1 MEKKSLSGYLYPEK
15 PRYKQILRIMR
26 LTTFLLMIC
35 VFFSF
40 AENTNSQTTTISIT
54 KNNANLEEILNDIET
69 QTGYLFIYN
78 SQVNINR
85 KASIKA
91 KDQSFEEVL
100 DHLFQN
106 TNIGYEI
113 EGMHII
119 LSTGKK
125 TELPPTLPL
134 QQQARSISG
143 VVRDENGETVIGA
156 NVSEKG
162 TTNGTITNI
171 DGEFSLNVGNN
182 ATLVITY
189 VGYVPQE
196 IPVGNRTTFQIQ
208 LREDTQALGEVIVVG
223 YGVQKAE
230 TVTGSVS
237 AVRGDDLMISPTVNF
252 SNSIAG
258 RLPGL
263 VAVQRS
269 GQPGDDNATFR
280 IRGVSTLGDN
290 SPLVVIDG
298 IPGRSMERLSA
309 EDIES
314 MSVLKD
320 ASAAIYGAQAANGV
334 ILITTKRGSTG
345 KAEVTINYNEGF
357 SQPTVLPKMA
367 DAPTYLTLLNE
378 ISMYAGQTP
387 KYTAEDIE
395 NYRIGADPWLYPNT
409 DWFDETFKSFASQ
422 RRVNASLRGGA
433 DNFSYYVSIGGNYQ
447 DGIYK
452 NSATNY
458 SQGNFRGNIDG
469 KLNDYIRV
477 SFDVSGR
484 QEKRNYPTRDTDAIF
499 GMLMRGRPNS
509 PAYWP
514 NGMTGPD
521 IEYGNNPVVITTKQS
536 GYDKRTDQILETK
549 ANVDI
554 KVPWIEGLSLSLN
567 YAYDKSFYNR
577 KLWEKPWYLYSWDG
591 SSYDSSGQPILTEGK
606 KGFSNPELFQRHEN
620 KSRTTMNG
628 IITYDR
634 TFGDHNTK
642 FMAGMERITGDE
654 MRMDAERKYYV
665 STALDELFAGGDLEK
680 TNDGWTK
687 ENKRMNFFGRIN
699 YDYKAKYLLEFLW
712 RVDGSYIF
720 PENKRYGFFP
730 GVSVG
735 WRISEEDF
743 WKNNLSF
750 INYMKFRGSWGQT
763 GNDRIDPYQFMSS
776 YGFYTAAK
784 EIYVFNQT
792 TQAKILK
799 EMRIPNPNVTWEV
812 DNSTNVGFDGQ
823 MLDGKLTFTAEYYY
837 KLRTNILWNRN
848 ASVPTSTGLTLPK
861 ENIGEVT
868 NQGFEFQVGY
878 ADKVGDFS
886 YSVSV
891 NGGTNKNKIKYWDET
906 PGIPEYQQTT
916 GKSMPIDK
924 ENKINVNEG
933 LYYNAIGIFRDQAHV
948 DSYPHW
954 ANARPGDVIFED
966 VNGDGKIDGLDRK
979 RVDKTL
985 VPRFQG
991 GFNIDLSYKN
1001 FYTTMFFQWATGAAR
1016 YRYFE
1021 FNGESGNF
1029 LQNDFEGRWTPE
1041 NPDAKK
1047 PRAWNRYNEYWR
1059 NNRNTYWLED
1069 NDYIRLKNLEIGYNV
1084 PNTVLSPIGLRNLRI
1099 YVSGQNL
1106 FTITPVKDFDPE
1118 TADPRDYPLNRI
1130 YNVGLSLNF

>member
-1 MEKKSLSGYLYPEK
+1 MKKKSLSGNSHQKSRLK
-15 PRYKQILRIMR
+15 HLLNIMR
-26 LTTFLLMIC
+26 ITMFLLFVC
-35 VFFSF
+35 VFCALS
-40 AENTNSQTTTISIT
+40 ENTHSQNTMISIH
-54 KNNANLEEILNDIET
+54 KNNVHLEDILNEIET

-78 SQVNINR
+78 NQVDLNKQTSLKVEN
-85 KASIKA
+85 
-91 KDQSFEEVL
+91 KDFEEVL
-100 DHLFQN
+100 DHLFKN
-106 TNIGYEI
+106 ADIDYEI

-119 LSTGKK
+119 LSTIKRVEQPSSSPIIAQQGK
-125 TELPPTLPL
+125 
-134 QQQARSISG
+134 SISG
-143 VVRDENGETVIGA
+143 TVVDELGEVVIGA
-156 NVSEKG
+156 NITEKG
-162 TTNGTITNI
+162 TTNGTITNFN
-171 DGEFSLNVGNN
+171 GEFTLTVKDN
-182 ATLVITY
+182 ATLLVSY
-189 VGYVPQE
+189 VGYIPQE
-196 IPVGNRTTFQIQ
+196 ISVGNRTTFHIQ

-237 AVRGDDLMISPTVNF
+237 AVRGDDLMVSPTVNF

-263 VAVQRS
+263 VAVQRT
-269 GQPGDDNATFR
+269 GEPGSDDATFR

-290 SPLVVIDG
+290 SPLIVIDG

-345 KAEVTINYNEGF
+345 KPEVTINYNEGL
-357 SQPTVLPKMA
+357 SQPTVIPKMA

-395 NYRIGADPWLYPNT
+395 NYRNGGDPWLYPNT
-409 DWFDETFKSFASQ
+409 DWFGETFKTFASQ

-433 DNFSYYVSIGGNYQ
+433 DQFHYYVSVGGNFQ

-452 NSATNY
+452 NSAAKY
-458 SQGNFRGNIDG
+458 SQSNFRGNIDG

-477 SFDVSGR
+477 SFDISGR
-484 QEKRNYPTRDTDAIF
+484 QEKRNYPTRSTDDIF
-499 GMLMRGRPNS
+499 SMLMRGRPNMH
-509 PAYWP
+509 AYWP
-514 NGMTGPD
+514 NGLNGPD
-521 IEYGNNPVVITTKQS
+521 IEYGNNPVVITTQQS
-536 GYDKRTDQILETK
+536 GYDKRNNFILETK
-549 ANVDI
+549 ANIDI
-554 KVPWIEGLSLSLN
+554 QVPWIQGLSLSLN
-567 YAYDKSFYNR
+567 YAYDKNYYNR
-577 KLWEKPWYLYSWDG
+577 KEWEKPWYLYSWDG
-591 SSYDSSGQPILTEGK
+591 SSYDANGDPVLIEGK
-606 KGFSNPELFQRHEN
+606 KGFSNPQLNQYHEN
-620 KSRTTMNG
+620 KSRTTING
-628 IITYDR
+628 ILTYDKK
-634 TFGDHNTK
+634 FGDHNTK

-654 MRMDAERKYYV
+654 MLMEASRKYYV
-665 STALDELFAGGDLEK
+665 SSALDELFAGGDLEK
-680 TNDGWTK
+680 DNTGYTR

-730 GVSVG
+730 GISAG
-735 WRISEEDF
+735 WRISEESF
-743 WKNNLSF
+743 WKENLSLF
-750 INYMKFRGSWGQT
+750 NYMKLRASWGQT
-763 GNDRIDPYQFMSS
+763 GNDRIATYQFLSS
-776 YGFYTAAK
+776 YGFYKEAK
-784 EIYVFNQT
+784 EIYVFNQS
-792 TQAKILK
+792 TQSKILK
-799 EMRIPNPNVTWEV
+799 ENRIPNPDVTWER
-812 DNSTNVGFDGQ
+812 DNSTNVGLDGQ
-823 MLDGKLTFTAEYYY
+823 MLDGRLTFTAEYFY

-848 ASVPTSTGLTLPK
+848 ASVPTSSGLTLPK

-868 NQGFEFQVGY
+868 NRGFEFQLGY
-878 ADKVGDFS
+878 ADQAGDFG

-891 NGGTNKNKIKYWDET
+891 NGGTNKNKIKFWDET
-906 PGIPEYQQTT
+906 PGIPDYQQTT
-916 GKSMPIDK
+916 GRSIPFNAKYEID
-924 ENKINVNEG
+924 VNGG
-933 LYYNAIGIFRDQAHV
+933 LYYKAIGIFRDEAHV
-948 DSYPHW
+948 ESYPHW

-966 VNGDGKIDGLDRK
+966 VNGDGKIDGLDRV
-979 RVDKTL
+979 RMDKNI

-991 GFNIDLSYKN
+991 GFNIDLTYKQ
-1001 FYTTMFFQWATGAAR
+1001 FYATMFFQWATGACR

-1029 LQNDFEGRWTPE
+1029 LQSDFEGRWTPE

-1069 NDYIRLKNLEIGYNV
+1069 NDYIRMKNLEIGYNI
-1084 PNTVLSPIGLRNLRI
+1084 PQQILSPIGVKNLRV
-1099 YVSGQNL
+1099 YLSGQNL
-1106 FTITPVKDFDPE
+1106 FTITGVKDFDPE
-1118 TADPRDYPLNRI
+1118 TADPRDYPSSRI